1 MKKLGFL
8 LVLLTTISCML
19 AQNNLIL
26 EVEIIGNQNIETD
39 LINSMITLEVGDGLN
54 PDDISK
60 SITNLYQLGVFE
72 DVRFEKTDLPQ
83 GVSIQVY
90 IKEFPIVNEIEF
102 DGNKKLKDSKLK
114 EVIDLRKGSYW
125 SPFLQKEVEKTIS
138 DEYKKKGYHQVV
150 TNFTVET
157 NDENKVDIIIAV
169 AEGKKVAIKKIRLH
183 GNKLMRTKKL
193 LGKMKT
199 KKASLLRS
207 GKFDDEKFEEDLE
220 RIVSYYNKKGFI
232 DARVV
237 SWEKKLTDDKFYID
251 IYLYE
256 GNEYFFGKVFV
267 DGNKRF
273 TDDLIIGNF
282 KFKDNDIFNLEKFN
296 KDLGNVASMYY
307 EEGYIY
313 SNFNHELEKTDNKIN
328 ILLSIQENTRAKVRK
343 IHIKGNRKTKEKIIR
358 RQLVLAPGD
367 YFKQS
372 KVMRSQQNIYNM
384 GFFEPDMFLD
394 NPEIINQNGD
404 VDLTINLN
412 DKVSGTANG
421 GVALNSQDGLVG
433 QLAVSHNNLLGNSWQ
448 AGMKWEF
455 GGKTQNFSFNFT
467 NPYYRDSNTLVGFD
481 IYLTTKEWDTYEV
494 RTSGGSVKLGR
505 PISFLN
511 YAQIVT
517 GYSFYSKKYEILG
530 GEEDN
535 ASQALIDLDEA
546 GWRNTSAVSVTLSRD
561 SRDNVFFPT
570 SGSNFTLY
578 SELAGGPLQG
588 DFNYFKQIAQVS
600 WFTKAVWKLAL
611 RTKWRFGYVTGFDS
625 EVAPPDERFY
635 LGGTG
640 PDGIRGYA
648 DRSVGPI
655 DGGLR
660 EILFSNELGAPIA
673 GDQIIGLLFFDTGNC
688 FNRLEDFNFWEMKS
702 GAGVG
707 VRVRSPFG
715 LIGFDYAHNFET
727 KKWEPHFQFG
737 TTF

>member
-83 GVSIQVY
+83 GVSVQVY

-467 NPYYRDSNTLVGFD
+467 NPYYRDSNT
-481 IYLTTKEWDTYEV
+481 
-494 RTSGGSVKLGR
+494 
-505 PISFLN
+505 
-511 YAQIVT
+511 
-517 GYSFYSKKYEILG
+517 
-530 GEEDN
+530 
-535 ASQALIDLDEA
+535 
-546 GWRNTSAVSVTLSRD
+546 
-561 SRDNVFFPT
+561 
-570 SGSNFTLY
+570 
-578 SELAGGPLQG
+578 
-588 DFNYFKQIAQVS
+588 
-600 WFTKAVWKLAL
+600 
-611 RTKWRFGYVTGFDS
+611 
-625 EVAPPDERFY
+625 
-635 LGGTG
+635 
-640 PDGIRGYA
+640 
-648 DRSVGPI
+648 
-655 DGGLR
+655 
-660 EILFSNELGAPIA
+660 
-673 GDQIIGLLFFDTGNC
+673 
-688 FNRLEDFNFWEMKS
+688 
-702 GAGVG
+702 
-707 VRVRSPFG
+707 
-715 LIGFDYAHNFET
+715 
-727 KKWEPHFQFG
+727 
-737 TTF
+737 